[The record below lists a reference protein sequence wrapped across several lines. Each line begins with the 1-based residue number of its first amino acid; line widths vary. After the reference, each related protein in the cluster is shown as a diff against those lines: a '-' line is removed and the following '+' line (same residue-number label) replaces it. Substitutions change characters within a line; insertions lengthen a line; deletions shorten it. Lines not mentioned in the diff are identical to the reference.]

1 MKESTKT
8 AIKVIGGIS
17 GAVGGSCAASV
28 IIGAIAAVNPIA
40 GVTGFIGKIVISSV
54 IAERCSEYITDK
66 VDAAIEVTEEFHE
79 AVNAI
84 ATEVVD
90 SINKVNDGEDAEEVA
105 KDLEKKINEQYEK
118 F

>member
-8 AIKVIGGIS
+8 VIKVIGGIS

-28 IIGAIAAVNPIA
+28 IIGSIAAVNPIV

-66 VDAAIEVTEEFHE
+66 VDAVIEITEECHE
-79 AVNAI
+79 AINAI

-90 SINKVNDGEDAEEVA
+90 SINKVNDGEDVEEVA
-105 KDLEKKINEQYEK
+105 ENLEKTITERYEK
-118 F
+118 I